1 MTEPIKNLC
10 KRATAA
16 ALALIS
22 LFALSGCQTTK
33 INTTEVSDKEK
44 TAESS
49 KVIEKT
55 TIPTL
60 FSTATAGQKIPLKGC
75 CGVWKK
81 ISKQ

>member
-16 ALALIS
+16 ALVLIS

-49 KVIEKT
+49 KVIEK
-55 TIPTL
+55 PL
-60 FSTATAGQKIPLKGC
+60 FQHFFSTATAGQKIPLKGC